1 MVSCQ
6 VGKRKKDR
14 AELPFAVRHGLKSKT
29 RMTSFST
36 GHFLGNKLSPNIT
49 VVDTPG
55 FKVKYNIYIHPFPIK
70 LLMHLIPGRSIVILL

>member
-14 AELPFAVRHGLKSKT
+14 AELPFAVGHGLKSKT

-55 FKVKYNIYIHPFPIK
+55 FKVKYLHSSFANKAPDA
-70 LLMHLIPGRSIVILL
+70 LIPVRSIVILS